1 MLSEVWRTSSIIRS
15 VSIICLLVSWQ
26 IFFNSTTPNSRNVP
40 AVVQCG
46 WFNCEGLRLKE
57 QVTVVQKREK
67 RKQHHVP
74 SNSIISTLFVRFVS
88 INSTK
93 SKVNS
98 FVESCTCGRSDEDEG
113 GVGVE
118 LEISLGWGE
127 FVVVA
132 VVVVGG
138 FGVVRPQVEVLL
150 PYRRFWDS

>member
-40 AVVQCG
+40 AVVQCE
-46 WFNCEGLRLKE
+46 WFHCEGLRLTE
-57 QVTVVQKREK
+57 QVAVVQKRK
-67 RKQHHVP
+67 RKKHHVP
-74 SNSIISTLFVRFVS
+74 SNSMISTLFVRFVS

-98 FVESCTCGRSDEDEG
+98 FVESCTCGRRDEDEG
-113 GVGVE
+113 VVGAV
-118 LEISLGWGE
+118 GE

-132 VVVVGG
+132 VVVVVVAVT
-138 FGVVRPQVEVLL
+138 GVKALFL
-150 PYRRFWDS
+150 PSVSFPC